1 MTEFGI
7 SILTAFSVGLFF
19 YAALNMYAET
29 MKSGMMQEI
38 VDNRD
43 HSGVVRVLLPVSRL
57 LGNFIISLFVKQ
69 PVGSEPLTVPRKPLP
84 NSFHARI
91 NRLIVAAGSPLD
103 IQFNEVIGL
112 SGISTIGGITLGFSL
127 GYTTGYPPGL
137 VALLIGLIGAM
148 LPFIW
153 LNDKRKSRQLSIIK
167 GLPYTLDLMTLA
179 VESGLDF
186 TVAIQRIVEKIKG
199 SPLGEEF
206 ARMLHEINLGKSRS
220 NALRDMAKRID
231 LNDMRSVASAI
242 IQADELGA
250 SLGPILRIQSQQVGE
265 RRSQRAEKLAM
276 EAPVKIIF
284 PLVLFI
290 FPNTLLIIF
299 GSMFLRLYY
308 GTG

>member
-7 SILTAFSVGLFF
+7 SVLAAFSVGLFF

-38 VDNRD
+38 VDNRE
-43 HSGVVRVLLPVSRL
+43 HSGMVGVLLPISRV
-57 LGNFIISLFVKQ
+57 LGNFMISLFVKH
-69 PVGSEPLTVPRKPLP
+69 PESSAAVSVSRKPVE

-91 NRLIVAAGSPLD
+91 DRLIVAAGSPLN
-103 IQFNEVIGL
+103 IQFNEWIGL
-112 SGISTIGGITLGFSL
+112 SVFSAVAGTGLGFAL

-137 VALLIGLIGAM
+137 VALLTALIGLM
-148 LPFIW
+148 LPYIW
-153 LNDKRKSRQLSIIK
+153 LNDKRKARQLSIIK

-199 SPLGEEF
+199 SPLGDEF
-206 ARMLHEINLGKSRS
+206 ARMLHEINLGKNRS
-220 NALRDMAKRID
+220 NALRDMARRID
-231 LNDMRSVASAI
+231 LNDMRSVASTI

-284 PLVLFI
+284 PLVFFI

-299 GSMFLRLYY
+299 GAMFLRLYY